1 MNLKSQTSTS
11 SSSQQNKNEDVR
23 LPLNRYVLF
32 FVLLAVGLS
41 ADLLTKTMIFD
52 RFFDASGAYQ
62 EPHWMVDSCLGIQC
76 STNPGALFGLGKG
89 LSWLFASVSVIAIV
103 GLVVWLFVFKAAADL
118 GLTFTL
124 GLISGGILGNFYDR
138 IGLGWRPEYPTS
150 IKTNVRDWIHVYL
163 EGVPGCAPWPNFNI
177 ADSLLVT
184 GAILLFVHALFH
196 RDPAHAPDDA
206 VDTDTANRLD
216 TGVDSDVSHASD
228 AEVSA

>member
-1 MNLKSQTSTS
+1 M
-11 SSSQQNKNEDVR
+11 
-23 LPLNRYVLF
+23 PFNRYVLF
-32 FVLLAVGLS
+32 FVLLALGLS
-41 ADLLTKTMIFD
+41 ADLVSKTLIFNN
-52 RFFDASGAYQ
+52 FFDPTGAHH
-62 EPHWMVDSCLGIQC
+62 EPYWLIDSFFGIQC

-89 LSWLFASVSVIAIV
+89 LSWLFASVSVVAIV

-138 IGLGWRPEYPTS
+138 IGLGWQPGYPEE
-150 IKTNVRDWIHVYL
+150 IKTNVRDWIHVYI

-196 RDPAHAPDDA
+196 KDPNA
-206 VDTDTANRLD
+206 VSTGTDSTNESEPETASENQ
-216 TGVDSDVSHASD
+216 S
-228 AEVSA
+228 